1 MLCGLGGLGPGMR
14 AWARNRVG
22 HGVVYAVGCNE
33 SWLIIELVDVG
44 CDRGTT
50 HEVYTMKRYSRIV
63 PALLT
68 AVVGLV
74 LSMPAYG
81 QDMSSG
87 QEMSMPSTSGSLKVV
102 SPKNGQKITTTDIP
116 VRVKV
121 SDFKLSPKNVGLPD
135 AEGEGH
141 IHVMLDGMN
150 MGVLFNMYTAPKFTL
165 PGQAITPG
173 RHTLIFTLASNTH
186 MDFGNTVQK
195 VDVDYRPAKPKPAPK
210 PTTSD
215 AAPAVKIVSPADGA
229 KVGPKFTVR
238 VKPTNFTPSLDLQG
252 KPNLKGYGHY
262 HVMVMAPSSGQGEM
276 GMDMNH
282 GKTEMMSMAGMVGM
296 PGSNSFPV
304 DLSAWK
310 NGEYMLTIVPAQ
322 NDHTPVPGAIP
333 ATISINLTGAA
344 AS

>member
-1 MLCGLGGLGPGMR
+1 
-14 AWARNRVG
+14 
-22 HGVVYAVGCNE
+22 
-33 SWLIIELVDVG
+33 
-44 CDRGTT
+44 
-50 HEVYTMKRYSRIV
+50 MKRYSRIV

-68 AVVGLV
+68 AVVGLA
-74 LSMPAYG
+74 LSMHAYG

-87 QEMSMPSTSGSLKVV
+87 QGMSMPSTSGSLKVI

-116 VRVKV
+116 VSVKV
-121 SDFKLSPKNVGLPD
+121 SDFKLSPKHVGLPD
-135 AEGEGH
+135 TAGEGH
-141 IHVMLDGMN
+141 IHVMLDGMS

-195 VDVDYRPAKPKPAPK
+195 VDIDYRPAKAKPAPQ
-210 PTTSD
+210 PNESA
-215 AAPAVKIVSPADGA
+215 AAPEVKIVSPADGTN
-229 KVGPKFTVR
+229 VGPKFTVR
-238 VKPTNFTPSLDLQG
+238 VEPANFTPSLDLEG

-262 HVMVMAPSSGQGEM
+262 HVMVMGMSSDQGQMSMDHQGE
-276 GMDMNH
+276 
-282 GKTEMMSMAGMVGM
+282 MSMAGMVGM

-310 NGEYMLTIVPAQ
+310 NGKYMLTIMPAQ
-322 NDHTPVPGAIP
+322 NDHTPVPGARP
-333 ATISINLTGAA
+333 ATVTINLTGAA